1 MCIRD
6 RHERRVVSDV
16 AALLPPLVQLEF
28 DGRYAAM
35 LSHEPKNYA
44 LLTYDGRLLL
54 RGVAFRSSRAEP
66 FGEAFLR
73 RAIGC
78 LLEGEGDVT
87 GVRDAYLD
95 TIRAL
100 RARELTTREVSS
112 RVRLTKTPQEYS
124 EVRDTRRELPYE
136 AMITS
141 GRTTWSAGQKVRV
154 YRTKNGQG
162 GVVPERD
169 EDDGDGASGARVDPR
184 DYDVDHYVRVLRD
197 TFAARLVRAFTPDDF
212 AVVFADP
219 DQLTLFNPS
228 IATIRS
234 VLTPTEAAPSGAS

>member
-1 MCIRD
+1 
-6 RHERRVVSDV
+6 
-16 AALLPPLVQLEF
+16 
-28 DGRYAAM
+28 
-35 LSHEPKNYA
+35 
-44 LLTYDGRLLL
+44 
-54 RGVAFRSSRAEP
+54 
-66 FGEAFLR
+66 
-73 RAIGC
+73 
-78 LLEGEGDVT
+78 LLEGDIT

-112 RVRLTKTPQEYS
+112 RVRLTKTPQEYQ
-124 EVRDTRRELPYE
+124 EVRDTRRELTYE
-136 AMITS
+136 AMLAS
-141 GRTTWSAGQKVRV
+141 GRASWSVGARVRV

-169 EDDGDGASGARVDPR
+169 EEDDAQSGARVDPR
-184 DYDVDHYVRVLRD
+184 DYDVDHYVRLLRD
-197 TFAARLVRAFTPDDF
+197 TFTARLVRAFTPDDF

-234 VLTPTEAAPSGAS
+234 VLTPTEPTPSAPSATS